1 MSAPNEGPLRDE
13 LRRRADASHPGRIDL
28 DEVLERSRSARRR
41 RRSTVTG
48 GVASAAA
55 ILVAVGVVGSL
66 AGVGGAG
73 STTADAPVSS
83 ELREVAPASPDED
96 QQTGVAPRDEPPSG
110 DLALG
115 PLAARN
121 RCGAPVVAA
130 TDASTSPLSVSVR
143 TDGPLPA
150 GDTSEAEVVLTNVGA
165 ATVEGALRAPPSV
178 AVADEDGTVVG
189 LRADAAAWPASV
201 PVRLAPGE
209 SIELSAAVEAVS
221 CAAGRVPTPLAA
233 GAYQLTATVVVF
245 PDDTAQAVLVAA
257 APPVPL
263 RIE

>member
-1 MSAPNEGPLRDE
+1 MSAPDEGPLRDE
-13 LRRRADASHPGRIDL
+13 LRRRADASRPGHIDL

-41 RRSTVTG
+41 GRNAVAG

-55 ILVAVGVVGSL
+55 VLVAVGVVGSI

-73 STTADAPVSS
+73 TTTADAPVSS
-83 ELREVAPASPDED
+83 ELREVAPASPDEP
-96 QQTGVAPRDEPPSG
+96 TGVAPRDQPSSG
-110 DLALG
+110 DVALG

-130 TDASTSPLSVSVR
+130 TDVSTATLAVSVHA
-143 TDGPLPA
+143 DGPLPA
-150 GDTSEAEVVLTNVGA
+150 GETTEAEVVLTNVGA
-165 ATVEGALRAPPSV
+165 ATVEGALRAAPSV
-178 AVADEDGTVVG
+178 AVADGDGTVVG
-189 LRADAAAWPASV
+189 LRADAAAWPASL

-209 SIELSAAVEAVS
+209 SVELSAAVEAVS

-245 PDDTAQAVLVAA
+245 PDDPAQAALVAA
-257 APPVPL
+257 APLVPL